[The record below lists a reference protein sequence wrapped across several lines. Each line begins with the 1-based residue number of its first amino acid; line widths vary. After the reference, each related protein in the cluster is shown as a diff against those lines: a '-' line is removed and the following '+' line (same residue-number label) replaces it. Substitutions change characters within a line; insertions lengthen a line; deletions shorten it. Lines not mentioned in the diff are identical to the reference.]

1 MIIKPATPDA
11 YKLIQ
16 AGIETLARVEE
27 IGIGVDIEY
36 VKRTKARL
44 AKEMRQLEARLM
56 ESEEY
61 TKLREHYGTKA
72 NLNSAKQ
79 QVDLLYKIMRYDVR
93 HVTDKGIPS
102 IDEQALQEIGT
113 PFTKDL
119 LRLKKKQ
126 KLHGTFLS
134 GIEAETE
141 GDRLHC
147 FFNLHIAR
155 TFRSSSDSINFQNL
169 PVRDKEMAE
178 VIRSAFVARPGFRIV
193 ETDYAG
199 IEVRGAACY
208 HKDPKMLRYIKDPS
222 KCMHRDMAI
231 QCYKLEGIDFPEG
244 FWKSKEPSQGN
255 GHTIRYAAKNMF
267 VFPSFYGDY
276 YVNMARLMWEAII
289 KLDLRADGRS
299 LLEHL
304 ASKGIRERGD
314 CINGASN
321 DPAPGTFEHHI
332 KEVEHDF
339 WNNRFKVYG
348 KWKRNWFDEYLRTGG
363 FHMLTGFRIEGILSK
378 NDVINWPV
386 QGASFHCLL
395 WSMIELDAEMR
406 RRKMKSRVIG
416 QIHDSI
422 VGEVHEKELPAYAE
436 LIDEIMTK
444 RIRDHW
450 DWIIVPLDIEM
461 EVAPVGGTWHQKKA
475 YPVSDIVKGLIT

>member
-1 MIIKPATPDA
+1 MILKPATPEA
-11 YKLIQ
+11 YRLIHD
-16 AGIETLARVEE
+16 GIRTLARVEE
-27 IGIGVDIEY
+27 VGIGVDLNY
-36 VKRTKARL
+36 VKQTRDKL
-44 AKEMRQLEARLM
+44 AKEIRQLEARLTDT
-56 ESEEY
+56 EEY
-61 TKLREHYGTKA
+61 ERLRQHYGSKA

-79 QVDLLYKIMRYDVR
+79 QADLLYKFMQYEVR
-93 HVTDKGIPS
+93 HVTDKGTPS

-113 PFTKDL
+113 DFTKML

-134 GIEAETE
+134 GILAETE

-169 PVRDKEMAE
+169 PVRDKEMAA
-178 VIRSAFVARPGFRIV
+178 VIRSAFVARPGFHIV

-231 QCYKLEGIDFPEG
+231 QCYRLEGMELPAE
-244 FWKSKEPSQGN
+244 FWKSKDPTQGN
-255 GHTIRYAAKNMF
+255 GHTVRYAAKNMF

-276 YVNMARLMWEAII
+276 FVNMARNMWEAIV
-289 KLDLRADGRS
+289 KLDLRVS
-299 LLEHL
+299 EKLTLLEHL
-304 ASKGIRERGD
+304 AKKGIRQRGD
-314 CINGASN
+314 CIVGGS

-332 KEVEHDF
+332 REVENDF

-348 KWKRNWFDEYLRTGG
+348 KWKRSWFDEYLRTGG
-363 FHMLTGFRIEGILSK
+363 FHMLTGFRIEGVLSK

-395 WSMIELDAEMR
+395 WSMIELDNEMR
-406 RRKMKSRVIG
+406 RRKMKSRVVG

-422 VGEVHEKELPAYAE
+422 VGEVHHKELSTYAE

-461 EVAPVGGTWHQKKA
+461 EVTPVGGTWHQKKA
-475 YPVSDIVKGLIT
+475 YPVSDIVKGIIS